1 MMLIVIALAV
11 GIIVGSVVSSKVVS
25 SQWSKAYDKMS
36 NELTNKC
43 FDLTNKWCDSVK
55 QSLELMG
62 KVKDLTEQ
70 VFELEDELSD
80 AKESLADHKVIFNNL
95 EQDPECLSKAIK
107 ATDDLFE
114 VITGNKCDLDVDT
127 MLKFLEVDYKY
138 DSVSDNYYNITKD
151 EISVSLFC
159 DLSDKQTRFVFD
171 YLNNKYGISLKNNI
185 RTHIMFSVLHELGH
199 YVDCYN
205 KKSSGAFSQESLTES
220 YADVKTLEYGPEC
233 WKAYREVPAE
243 SFADSFAVNF
253 IMKHFP
259 ELC

>member
-1 MMLIVIALAV
+1 MMLIVIALVV
-11 GIIVGSVVSSKVVS
+11 GIIVGSVGTGSK
-25 SQWSKAYDKMS
+25 WSKAYDKMS
-36 NELTNKC
+36 NELTNEC
-43 FDLTNKWCDSVK
+43 SDLIHKLGDSMK
-55 QSLELMG
+55 QTLELIG
-62 KVKDLTEQ
+62 QVKDLTEQ
-70 VFELEDELSD
+70 VVKLEDELSD

-138 DSVSDNYYNITKD
+138 DSVSDNYYSITKD

-220 YADVKTLEYGPEC
+220 YANVETLEYGPEC